1 MLFVVFGDESLHVVD
16 MYLRRTTRTHKGKT
30 YLNYQLVE
38 SVRTPDGPRQKT
50 ICSLGDLGPGS
61 REEWAKRARKLEH
74 AVAGQEDL
82 LEPSDAEAER
92 VLEKARTKR
101 DANPQRTTS
110 QLYGGEHITIDPKLI
125 TTECHRE
132 AGTVHVGYEFW
143 KRLSLDDILKAQGL
157 SERTRQLACA
167 MTLNRLIKPSSEH
180 AMPAW
185 IKRTA
190 LADIL
195 KQDFDGLGESSLYRV
210 LDLLQPHRSAIE
222 TELVERERSLFNLD
236 ASIYLYD
243 LTSLYFEGLAMANP
257 KAKRGHNRDGRP
269 ECKQVVVGLVVGRE
283 GFPICHEVFAGNTQ
297 DVTTLEAMLDRLSSR
312 VGLPEGSTIVMDR
325 GLASAKNIALLE
337 SRKLHYIIASRQSER
352 DRWLASFADTV
363 AFTQVIREPSPT
375 NPGQKKTRVDV
386 QLVHS
391 EECNYILCRSEQR
404 IEKDKAI
411 REKQEQR
418 LIQDLEGLSKR
429 VASGR
434 LSEAKEIGE
443 AIGRLKERYPRV
455 ARFYDISHDEKAK
468 SFEYKRVEKKYEIAQ
483 QLDGTYLLKTDRS
496 DISADEAWRIYA
508 LLSRAEDAF
517 RDMKSPLSER
527 PIFHQ
532 KEHRMEAHIFVC
544 LLAFHLLVAIEKT
557 LLDQNVHTSW
567 ATVREALKTHQ
578 VSTVVLPTPDGRC
591 LRIRMGST
599 PDPEVKELYNRLRI
613 SEKVITPVRWWSQT
627 RK

>member
-1 MLFVVFGDESLHVVD
+1 
-16 MYLRRTTRTHKGKT
+16 MYLRRTARTHKGRT
-30 YLNYQLVE
+30 YVNYQLVE
-38 SVRTPDGPRQKT
+38 SVRTANGPRQKT

-61 REEWAKRARKLEH
+61 RQEWARRARKLEH

-82 LEPSDAEAER
+82 FEPSDAEAKR
-92 VLEKARTKR
+92 VLEKAKSKR
-101 DANPQRTTS
+101 GANTRPTGQEA
-110 QLYGGEHITIDPKLI
+110 QLYGGEHITVDPKLI
-125 TTECHRE
+125 TTERHRE

-143 KRLSLDDILKAQGL
+143 KRLGLDDILKAQEL

-167 MTLNRLIKPSSEH
+167 MTLNRLIKPTSEH

-190 LADIL
+190 LGDIL
-195 KQDFDGLGESSLYRV
+195 NRDFDGVSEDPLYRV
-210 LDLLQPHRSAIE
+210 LDALHPYRSAIE
-222 TELVERERSLFNLD
+222 TQLVEGERSLFNLD
-236 ASIYLYD
+236 SSIYLYD

-386 QLVHS
+386 QLVRS
-391 EECNYILCRSEQR
+391 EDCNYVLCRSEQR

-418 LIQDLEGLSKR
+418 LIEDLEGLSKR

-434 LSEAKEIGE
+434 LSEAKEVGE

-455 ARFYDISHDEKAK
+455 ARFYDISLDEKAK
-468 SFEYKRVEKKYEIAQ
+468 SLAYKRVEKKYEIAQ

-496 DISADEAWRIYA
+496 DISADEAWRIYT
-508 LLSRAEDAF
+508 LLTRAEDAF

-532 KEHRMEAHIFVC
+532 KEHRVDAHIFVC
-544 LLAFHLLVAIEKT
+544 VLAFHLLVAIEKT

-567 ATVREALKTHQ
+567 ATIRETLKTHQ
-578 VSTVVLPTPDGRC
+578 ISTVVLPTANGRC
-591 LRIRMGST
+591 LRIRMAST
-599 PDPEVKELYNRLRI
+599 PEPEVKKLYKHLRI
-613 SEKVITPVRWWSQT
+613 SETVITPVRQWSQSG
-627 RK
+627 K